1 MTAHTTQWKEDTV
14 MAFQITN
21 TTALSAHGNLVNSY
35 NSLAKSV
42 ERLSSGL
49 RINRAA
55 DDPAGLHIASG
66 LDAQAKSFGQAIRN
80 SNDGISIMQIMD
92 DALYESVNILS
103 SIKTKAVQAAQD
115 SQSTATRKTIQN
127 DITKLLEELNIIAQ
141 TSTYNGQ
148 NLLTGIF
155 SDKKFQIGAYAG
167 ETLSVSVDSAESIK
181 VGHVRTGELTLTNST
196 GGRVELNFYSN
207 LTNETLSIKSVS
219 VQYDNSAENSM
230 GALAAAINA
239 YKDTTGI
246 SAHAVVETTS
256 DDPVQAGGTG
266 SDFAINGIAIGTV
279 TTLANDADNSLIT
292 AINNK
297 TSNHGITASITAAGQ
312 LHLASS
318 DGRAIKVSGAGTS
331 LTASDAN
338 TISTFGSIQLYQT
351 GSYSINMNNLSEGLA
366 VSFASGGLSFTG
378 PLTTTIDSTLAAGS
392 VLAITS
398 TLEAGF
404 TAGKTLLGTDL
415 DGNIATA
422 QNSTLLTGSVLAT
435 GTIIKKSTVLGGT
448 AVNNGDIATTANTL
462 LKSGSILK
470 SGSTLEAGTYL
481 TNDIQTGSGPVL
493 AGTTLSVDTV
503 ITADATMTNDMLLLN
518 GSIIKSTSTMTA
530 SSYVGENITLNA
542 AMTTSQN
549 MTLLAN
555 STIADVDGVSSIAA
569 GSTVGGDAILDATVT
584 TTQTMTLKSG
594 SVLANGSILAN
605 GSTIGGDAT
614 VNGAHTL
621 SADLSLAAN
630 SVLAD
635 ASVIKTG
642 TVLTNDIVTTAG
654 LISASATP
662 TAMDY
667 TTSGSNTLNLAM
679 TLETTSVIA
688 GGSVLAANAGGA
700 ANTQLTSETTLRL
713 SDLSVLTASDAQ
725 TAIVLAEAAM
735 DDINTI
741 RATVGATQSQFIAN
755 VANLSTAQVNAQ
767 NAYSNIMDI
776 DFSEE
781 TIIFTKMNVL
791 MQSGSFALTQAN
803 AMTTGVLNLLQG
815 GNGSN

>member
-1 MTAHTTQWKEDTV
+1 

-21 TTALSAHGNLVNSY
+21 TTSLYAHGNLVNSY

-49 RINRAA
+49 RINHAA

-80 SNDGISIMQIMD
+80 SNDGVSIMQIMD
-92 DALYESVNILS
+92 DALAESASILS

-115 SQSTATRKTIQN
+115 SQTTASRQTIQN
-127 DITKLLEELNIIAQ
+127 DITKLLEELDIIAQ

-155 SDKKFQIGAYAG
+155 SDKKFQVGAYAN
-167 ETLSVSVDSAESIK
+167 EILSVSVDSAESIK
-181 VGHVRTGELTLTNST
+181 VGHVRTAELTLTNST
-196 GGRVELNFYSN
+196 GGAVELSFYSN

-219 VQYDNSAENSM
+219 VQYDNTAENSM
-230 GALAAAINA
+230 GALADAINA

-246 SAHAVVETTS
+246 SAYAVVETTS
-256 DDPVQAGGTG
+256 TDPVQGGSTG
-266 SDFAINGIAIGTV
+266 SDFAINDIAIGAV
-279 TTLANDADNSLIT
+279 TTLANDTDNSLIN

-297 TSNHGITASITAAGQ
+297 TSSHGITASITAAGQ
-312 LHLASS
+312 LKLTSS
-318 DGRAIKVSGAGTS
+318 DGRAIKVSGAQTA

-366 VSFASGGLSFTG
+366 VSFASGGLSFTM
-378 PLTTTIDSTLAAGS
+378 PLPTSINSTLATGS
-392 VLAITS
+392 LLASTS
-398 TLEAGF
+398 TLKAGF

-415 DGNIATA
+415 NGNIANTTL
-422 QNSTLLTGSVLAT
+422 NSTILTGSVLAT
-435 GTIIKKSTVLGGT
+435 GSIVKKNTVLGGS
-448 AVNNGDIATTANTL
+448 AVNNGDITTTANSL
-462 LKSGSILK
+462 LK
-470 SGSTLEAGTYL
+470 SGSTLKIGSTLKAGTYMTNTIGAL
-481 TNDIQTGSGPVL
+481 TI
-493 AGTTLSVDTV
+493 GTTLSVDSVTTV
-503 ITADATMTNDMLLLN
+503 EATLSNDMLLLN
-518 GSIIKSTSTMTA
+518 GSIIKSASTMTA
-530 SSYVGENITLNA
+530 GSYVGENITLNA

-549 MTLLAN
+549 MTLLSG
-555 STIADVDGVSSIAA
+555 STIADVDGVTSIAA
-569 GSTVGGDAILDATVT
+569 GSTVGGDTLLGANVT
-584 TTQTMTLKSG
+584 TTQSMTLKSG
-594 SVLANGSILAN
+594 SSLANGSILAN

-621 SADLSLAAN
+621 TADLSLAAN
-630 SVLAD
+630 SVLAN
-635 ASVIKTG
+635 ASVIKAG
-642 TVLTNDIVTTAG
+642 TVLTNDIVTTVG

-662 TAMDY
+662 TTVDY

-679 TLETTSVIA
+679 TLKSASVIA
-688 GGSVLAANAGGA
+688 SGSVLAANAGGA
-700 ANTQLTSETTLRL
+700 ASTQLTSEATLRL

-741 RATVGATQSQFIAN
+741 RANVGATQSQFIAN
-755 VANLSTAQVNAQ
+755 ASNLTTAQLNAQ

-781 TIIFTKMNVL
+781 TTIFTKMNVL
-791 MQSGSFALTQAN
+791 VQSGAFALTQAN
-803 AMTTGVLNLLQG
+803 AMTTSVLDLLQG
-815 GNGSN
+815 GSQQ